1 MVHFACYGTPCAQNQ
16 NGACY
21 LQLMALLTAL
31 TVKYINRYAHQMG
44 QSLSRGREIAAESYA
59 LLPNLKKGLL
69 FAIGRGSIILA
80 SIFYTPAVKYFGIKR
95 VVNSVTKGC
104 VAASN
109 ELAPFRFHDVV
120 VGCRSMS
127 RTPKLAGSN

>member
-44 QSLSRGREIAAESYA
+44 QSLSVMSLE
-59 LLPNLKKGLL
+59 LKKL
-69 FAIGRGSIILA
+69 
-80 SIFYTPAVKYFGIKR
+80 K
-95 VVNSVTKGC
+95 
-104 VAASN
+104 N
-109 ELAPFRFHDVV
+109 EGQAFHQ
-120 VGCRSMS
+120 
-127 RTPKLAGSN
+127 LAGA